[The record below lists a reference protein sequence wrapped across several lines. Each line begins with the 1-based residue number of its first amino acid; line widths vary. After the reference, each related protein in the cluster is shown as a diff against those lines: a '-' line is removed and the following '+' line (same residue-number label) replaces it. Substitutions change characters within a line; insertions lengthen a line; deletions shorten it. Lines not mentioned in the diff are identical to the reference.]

1 MGHDDHTVD
10 VNAGARTLSAGPG
23 EPLLLALERE
33 GVYLPSAC
41 GGRGICGLCRV
52 KVATGAGDVQPTEE
66 KHLSQSELA
75 EGYRLA
81 CQTRAAGDL
90 SIEIP
95 DEVLSARAY
104 GAKVVQKRRL
114 TYDILE
120 IRLELDDAVSVAE
133 RPGQF
138 IRLEVPFEGRP
149 VHRAYSISSLAS
161 EDGVVELIVRLV
173 PDGVGSL
180 YVHGLEAGDC
190 VKFMGPYGE
199 FRLDED
205 PDVDVVCVGGGSG
218 IAPIK
223 NVIYSI
229 YERWPERRCWLF
241 FGCRGQR
248 DVFYFDEFTE
258 LAERHPGFKAVY
270 ALSDPEEGVPW
281 DGETG
286 FVHLSVDRHLE
297 RSDAR
302 RQALLSG
309 PPPMVKAA
317 TEVLSQ
323 KGFAPEDIFYDKF

>member
-1 MGHDDHTVD
+1 MGRDDHAVD
-10 VNAGARTLSAGPG
+10 VNAGARTLSASPG
-23 EPLLLALERE
+23 EPLLLALERQ
-33 GVYLPSAC
+33 GIYLPSAC

-52 KVATGAGDVQPTEE
+52 KIPGGAGEAQPTEE
-66 KHLSQSELA
+66 KHLSKSELA

-81 CQTRAAGDL
+81 CQTKVSADI
-90 SIEIP
+90 SVEIP
-95 DEVLSARAY
+95 DDVLRAGAY
-104 GAKVVQKRRL
+104 DAKVIGKRRL
-114 TYDILE
+114 TYDMLE
-120 IRLELDDAVSVAE
+120 IRLELDDRINVAE

-138 IRLEVPFEGRP
+138 VRLEVPFEGRP

-161 EDGVVELIVRLV
+161 DVGVVELIVRLV

-180 YVHGLEAGDC
+180 YVHGLEEGDR
-190 VKFMGPYGE
+190 VRFMGPYGE

-229 YERWPERRCWLF
+229 YERWPDRRCWLF
-241 FGCRGQR
+241 FGCRSQR
-248 DVFYFDEFTE
+248 DVFYFDEFNE
-258 LAERHPGFKAVY
+258 LAERHPDFKVVY

-281 DGETG
+281 GGETG
-286 FVHLSVDRHLE
+286 FIHLSVDRHLE
-297 RSDAR
+297 HSDAR

-317 TEVLSQ
+317 MDVLGQ